1 MINFSMINFT
11 RINFAEINLARI
23 NFARIN
29 LARINFAISQV
40 NFAPCEIELSKNK
53 IGTCKIYLAKLSFTL
68 KFLSLNSQLC
78 TYIFLSYM
86 KYQHYGFCG
95 VKNCINFALYMH
107 QKSAYWVLNIW
118 FFSINQN
125 LLRPYHA
132 RDLHG
137 LNEKSSAEHL
147 LTLVN
152 ALLTLAFSYTNN
164 L

>member
-1 MINFSMINFT
+1 MQEVRLILPLAKLSLAKIKLGLAKFS
-11 RINFAEINLARI
+11 
-23 NFARIN
+23 
-29 LARINFAISQV
+29 
-40 NFAPCEIELSKNK
+40 
-53 IGTCKIYLAKLSFTL
+53 LAKLSFTL

-95 VKNCINFALYMH
+95 VKNCINFALYLH
-107 QKSAYWVLNIW
+107 QKSANWVLNIW
-118 FFSINQN
+118 FFFVNQN